1 MRKTIYL
8 LLLSACMMSW
18 MGAGMAATEPGPRAV
33 VETLVSGIID
43 VLQHRKDPT
52 RLTEEDRE
60 KIRQVVNGRFD
71 YAAMAKR
78 SLGEPW
84 NQLDAREQAH
94 FTEIFRQLLERSY
107 GNRLNDYKGQTVE
120 YRKTQFKGSKARV
133 LTIVSDGARETPV
146 EYRLHQTDI
155 GWTVYDIRIEGA
167 SLVRTFYQDFQTQ
180 LSHGTYQDLVRA
192 LEDKIARLKARG

>member
-1 MRKTIYL
+1 MKKNICTL
-8 LLLSACMMSW
+8 LMSILMMSW
-18 MGAGMAATEPGPRAV
+18 MTSAVAATEPGPRAV

-43 VLQHRKDPT
+43 VLQHRKDTT
-52 RLTEEDRE
+52 RLSEEERE
-60 KIRQVVNGRFD
+60 RIRQVVNGHFD

-84 NQLDAREQAH
+84 NQLDAQEQAH
-94 FTEIFRQLLERSY
+94 FTDVFRELLERSY
-107 GNRLNDYKGQTVE
+107 GNRLNSYKGQTVE

-133 LTIVSDGARETPV
+133 LTIVSDGAKETPV

-167 SLVRTFYQDFQTQ
+167 SLVRTFYQDFQNQ

-192 LEDKIARLKARG
+192 LEDKIARLKAQG

>member
-1 MRKTIYL
+1 MKKTVYAL
-8 LLLSACMMSW
+8 LISVLMVSW
-18 MGAGMAATEPGPRAV
+18 AVSGVAATEPGPRAV

-43 VLQHRKDPT
+43 VLQHRKDNA

-60 KIRQVVNGRFD
+60 HIRQVVNGRFD

-84 NQLDAREQAH
+84 NRLDAKEQAH
-94 FTEIFRQLLERSY
+94 FTEVFRELLERSY

-120 YRKTQFKGSKARV
+120 YRNTQFKGSRARV
-133 LTIVSDGARETPV
+133 LTIVSDGAKETPV

-167 SLVRTFYQDFQTQ
+167 SLVRTFYQDFQNK

-192 LEDKIARLKARG
+192 LEDKIARLKAQD